1 MDKSF
6 EFNSTNSCCARLYER
21 IVWSLSSA
29 RRILIIWIWTDNDT
43 LYHQVKPFGLSL
55 PSTLDLILPSTLE
68 KDCMDLG
75 GIIWI
80 TIQTIWGPPWWWMM
94 IGKGGQCEGLRSGN
108 TTQLQQSSSPTGGGR
123 CVCTHY
129 RYLWALSSVGVMR
142 LTSVPAHTN
151 ATATLTLVTGS

>member
-1 MDKSF
+1 MDKSL

-29 RRILIIWIWTDNDT
+29 WRILIIWIWTDNDT

-80 TIQTIWGPPWWWMM
+80 TIQTIWGPPWCWMM
-94 IGKGGQCEGLRSGN
+94 IGKGGQCEVEFREHNSIATMLN
-108 TTQLQQSSSPTGGGR
+108 PTGSGR
-123 CVCTHY
+123 CVCTYY
-129 RYLWALSSVGVMR
+129 RYLGALNSVGVIR
-142 LTSVPAHTN
+142 LNSVTAHTN
-151 ATATLTLVTGS
+151 ATATLTGT